1 MTNRKKQSVYAACRR
16 FTTDRA
22 ALKPNNSAVSTSSRF
37 LIVSQITHHRGL
49 LPGKPNVKKVKSV
62 YLSMKWLRFST
73 LLNK

>member
-22 ALKPNNSAVSTSSRF
+22 ALKRNNSAVSTSSRF

-49 LPGKPNVKKVKSV
+49 SPEKPNVKKLKNA
-62 YLSMKWLRFST
+62 YLSIK
-73 LLNK
+73 

>member
-1 MTNRKKQSVYAACRR
+1 MTNRKKQSLYAACRR
-16 FTTDRA
+16 LATDCA
-22 ALKPNNSAVSTSSRF
+22 ALKRNNSAVSTSSRF

-49 LPGKPNVKKVKSV
+49 SPGKPNVKKVKSV